1 MDRTKDKAQG
11 CIVGAAIGDALGM
24 PAEFMTE
31 SELKRHYG
39 RIEKF
44 ESPLSNHPL
53 KNLKPGQWTDDTQ
66 LLLLTADSLIESKGF
81 DIYDFSERL
90 GEWWRRCEKEKG
102 YNRYASM
109 NTLNACKAL
118 YYGNDPYKS
127 GSKSIESDSV
137 VRSIP
142 TGVWYYRS
150 IEDVVR
156 YSRLSSVPTHNSEE
170 TKEACL
176 ALALTCTYLL
186 NDLKSEE
193 ALKSCMNY
201 LSHKKLI
208 KRFNTIID
216 MQEEEPDRVKNVL
229 GLGTSV
235 MEVVPLA
242 FYSFLHSQDNFE
254 DIVLTAVNASGDTD
268 TLGAIAGA
276 LGGAYLGISKIPPNF
291 LEQLEAINLLKN
303 RAVELIEKSNYLK
316 IDFDLKIIQPENL
329 NITDRFDDE
338 YEKIKK
344 IIKTLEKETK
354 EEILKENP
362 SIQYL
367 GLELGKELVHHYKDA
382 TLGDIE
388 VCSMLKKK
396 GNRSTFYV
404 RIEDRGRA
412 SMRFH
417 RAITRFRD
425 LIEGKE

>member
-1 MDRTKDKAQG
+1 
-11 CIVGAAIGDALGM
+11 
-24 PAEFMTE
+24 
-31 SELKRHYG
+31 
-39 RIEKF
+39 
-44 ESPLSNHPL
+44 
-53 KNLKPGQWTDDTQ
+53 
-66 LLLLTADSLIESKGF
+66 
-81 DIYDFSERL
+81 
-90 GEWWRRCEKEKG
+90 
-102 YNRYASM
+102 M

-118 YYGNDPYKS
+118 YHGTDPYKS
-127 GSKSIESDSV
+127 GSRSIESDSV

-150 IEDVVR
+150 IEDVVK

-193 ALKSCMNY
+193 ALKSCLNY

-208 KRFNTIID
+208 KRFNIVID
-216 MQEEEPDRVKNVL
+216 MQEEEPERVKNVL

-235 MEVVPLA
+235 MEVVPFA
-242 FYSFLHSQDNFE
+242 FYSFLHSPDNFE

-276 LGGAYLGISKIPPNF
+276 LGGAYLGISKIPPDF

-303 RAVELIEKSNYLK
+303 KAVELIEKSNYLK
-316 IDFDLKIIQPENL
+316 IDFDLKVIKPEDL
-329 NITDRFDDE
+329 SITDRFDNE
-338 YEKIKK
+338 HEKIKK
-344 IIKTLEKETK
+344 IIKILEKEMK
-354 EEILKENP
+354 KEILKENP

-388 VCSMLKKK
+388 VCSMLKIK
-396 GNRSTFYV
+396 GKRSAFYV

-417 RAITRFRD
+417 RAIVKFRD
-425 LIEGKE
+425 RIEGKE